1 MKHGNIALFVPHN
14 GCPNQCTFCN
24 QKSITGKQYQPT
36 KKDVDNAVSQAL
48 SSSVKSGV
56 RYDYEI
62 AFFGGS
68 FTAIDR
74 EYMLSLLKVAYK
86 YVEDKTV
93 SGIRLST
100 RPDAIDR
107 EVLEILKSY
116 GVTSVELGAQSMCD
130 EVLTANRRGHT
141 ADNVRNASRLIKE
154 YGFSLGLQMM
164 TGLYKSNRERDIYTA
179 EEIISLNPDTVR
191 IYPTVTLSGTQLGD
205 LYKSGAFIPTPLE
218 ESVNLCA
225 LLLNLFSENNIEVIR
240 LGLHYSEDLERD
252 MLFDN
257 YHPAFKELCESK
269 LMLDKFVGI
278 VNDTG
283 LIKGKKPINVTV
295 SVNPS
300 SVSKLVGQKRTN
312 IKAMNDMG
320 FNVKLSQNK
329 NLSAYEIIIE
339 PQG

>member
-24 QKSITGKQYQPT
+24 QKSITGVQYQPT
-36 KKDVDNAVSQAL
+36 EKDVDNAVLNAL
-48 SSSVKSGV
+48 MSSKKTGID
-56 RYDYEI
+56 YDYEI

-74 EYMLSLLKVAYK
+74 EYMISLLKAACK
-86 YVEDKTV
+86 YVENNTV
-93 SGIRLST
+93 SGVRLST

-116 GVTSVELGAQSMCD
+116 GVTSIELGAQSMCD
-130 EVLTANRRGHT
+130 EVLVANRRGHT
-141 ADNVRNASRLIKE
+141 TDDVKNASRLIKE

-164 TGLYKSNRERDIYTA
+164 TGLYKSTYERDIYTA
-179 EEIISLNPDTVR
+179 NEIISLKPDTVR
-191 IYPTVTLSGTQLGD
+191 IYPTITLSGTRLGD
-205 LYKSGAFIPTPLE
+205 LYECGEFTPVPLD

-225 LLLNLFSENNIEVIR
+225 LLLKLFSENNIEVIR
-240 LGLHYSEDLERD
+240 LGLHYSEDLQKG
-252 MLFDN
+252 MLFNN

-269 LMLDKFVGI
+269 LMLDEFIKI
-278 VNDTG
+278 VSENG
-283 LIKGKKPINVTV
+283 LLEKNECNLLV

-300 SVSKLVGQKRTN
+300 SVSKLVGQKRAN
-312 IKAMNDMG
+312 IKAINEMG
-320 FNVKLSQNK
+320 FNVKINQNNALST
-329 NLSAYEIIIE
+329 YEIIIE